1 MGPTT
6 DTEAMIVE
14 NELGLYE
21 GCYVELKNGEIHGP
35 LENDGDRDYPWNPIG
50 KTAPSW
56 TDSGKVWVNPG
67 RKSPW
72 DIVRVLPPK
81 GATAEPQTDPAPV
94 KQGVSEAVLKAAMD
108 AGIRAKPAYEDFV
121 TAIVQAAFAEA
132 GKPVA
137 LVERRPVDRT
147 KLLGIL
153 MRQFYELSIASP
165 KYERNWGRLIDE
177 LIEFFSAAPEAKNES
192 APGSN
197 AVRKNEGGQSD
208 LEDISPSEYHGITS
222 AEQERLIDKIR
233 LNAEYPRYAPSR
245 LHFYDPKL
253 TDEITASAQ
262 GTLGAPSMAVMFI
275 DVPAPDHD
283 ELPFIRSMD
292 KLHPALRA
300 FLDAINPTEAPLRAV
315 EMIDSWTINAGYGRP
330 MKPSHQVIVRVDGA
344 DIPMWT
350 EDGQPEALSEPVV
363 NLVEP
368 EGWYLDSA
376 MHLHECHQYADQTV
390 VPLPH
395 AEGPWIVLFQKLHN
409 GGCLTHGRGHNLC
422 EAWENAV
429 KAVAERQS

>member
-1 MGPTT
+1 M
-6 DTEAMIVE
+6 E
-14 NELGLYE
+14 NKLGLYE
-21 GCYVELKNGEIHGP
+21 GCYVELKNGEILGP
-35 LENDGDRDYPWNPIG
+35 LENDRDPDYPWNPVNMILP
-50 KTAPSW
+50 AW
-56 TDSGKVWVNPG
+56 TPNGAYWKSGVAHQF
-67 RKSPW
+67 

-81 GATAEPQTDPAPV
+81 GATSEPQTEPAPV
-94 KQGVSEAVLKAAMD
+94 KQGMSEAVLKAAMD
-108 AGIRAKPAYEDFV
+108 AGIRTKPAYEDFV

-132 GKPVA
+132 GRPIAPTLDRREVFNAIREK
-137 LVERRPVDRT
+137 LVV
-147 KLLGIL
+147 
-153 MRQFYELSIASP
+153 
-165 KYERNWGRLIDE
+165 NHRLIPPATCTE
-177 LIEFFSAAPEAKNES
+177 LARHAIHALEVISPMIFGHTAEPKNES
-192 APGSN
+192 APGSD

-262 GTLGAPSMAVMFI
+262 GTLGAPSMAVTFV

-283 ELPFIRSMD
+283 ELPFVRSMD
-292 KLHPALRA
+292 KLHPSLRA
-300 FLDAINPTEAPLRAV
+300 FLHAINPTATPLRAV
-315 EMIDSWTINAGYGRP
+315 EMVDSRTIKAGYGRP

-350 EDGQPEALSEPVV
+350 EDGQPEALSEPAV

-376 MHLHECHQYADQTV
+376 MHLHEPHRYANQTV
-390 VPLPH
+390 ALCQCDDGSWMVR
-395 AEGPWIVLFQKLHN
+395 FQKLHK
-409 GGCLTHGRGHNLC
+409 GGCLTQGRGHTLH
-422 EAWENAV
+422 EAWVNAV